1 MKKIIDFKKKYPVPL
16 IDAIIFPF
24 IYKIWNSQTKL
35 PDVKLKCILDFCM
48 YAGYNEGA
56 VRTAI
61 TRLKQ
66 KGIISNIADKQK
78 SGYVLSENHKIRTI
92 QIRDNTIRQGFTLA
106 IFSFSR
112 ENGKERYIIRSIL
125 SKTGFKKLA
134 QNTYISLRGRK
145 EELLRKIKNERLEE
159 HLFIFEGEDDLDKN
173 TVQRLLE
180 IWKINERQKTLNVF
194 YSDLLEFIKP
204 NGLSDQELFQMLGYA
219 GTVFSGKFQRTEPPI
234 PEKYLPEDYPIKDI
248 YNFIVE
254 NNGKFLEVTKR
265 YFFKVNE

>member
-1 MKKIIDFKKKYPVPL
+1 VKKIIDFKKKYPVPL

-66 KGIISNIADKQK
+66 KGILSSITDKQK
-78 SGYVLSENHKIRTI
+78 AEYVLSENNSIRTV
-92 QIRDNTIRQGFTLA
+92 QIRDNTIRQGFILA

-112 ENGKERYIIRSIL
+112 ENEKERYIIRSIL
-125 SKTGFKKLA
+125 SKTGFRKLA
-134 QNTYISLRGRK
+134 QNTYISIRGRK
-145 EELLRKIKNERLEE
+145 EELLRKIKDKRLEE

-180 IWKINERQKTLNVF
+180 IWEINKRQKTLYEF
-194 YSDLLEFIKP
+194 LADLREFLKP
-204 NGLSDQELFQMLGYA
+204 GKLSDQEVFQMLGYA
-219 GTVFSGKFQRTEPPI
+219 GTIFSNRIQRTEPPV
-234 PEKYLPEDYPIKDI
+234 PEKYLPEDYPIKNI
-248 YNFIVE
+248 YNFLID
-254 NNGKFLEVTKR
+254 NNRKFFEATKK
-265 YFFKVNE
+265 YFIKANE